1 MITTVDGLRH
11 GQLVRSIRGRDRN
24 QYYLIAG
31 MVGDRF
37 IKVVNGKNHPL
48 SKPKKKNLKH
58 VKVMMLVAK
67 EIEDAM
73 LKEDLLTDAEIVA
86 GIRRLGKDLEEG
98 DRLNG

>member
-24 QYYLIAG
+24 QYYLIIE
-31 MVGDRF
+31 MVGEKF
-37 IKVVNGKNHPL
+37 INAVNGKNHPL

-67 EIEDAM
+67 EIENKFANGNQV
-73 LKEDLLTDAEIVA
+73 TDSEIRASIV
-86 GIRRLGKDLEEG
+86 RLQKDLEEG